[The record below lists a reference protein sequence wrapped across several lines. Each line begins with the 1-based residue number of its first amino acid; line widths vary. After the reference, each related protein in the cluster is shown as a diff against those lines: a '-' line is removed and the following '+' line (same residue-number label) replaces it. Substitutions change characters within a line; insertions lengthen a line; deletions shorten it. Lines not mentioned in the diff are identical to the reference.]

1 VLCGDISTYD
11 ADAAP
16 TTLHNVRYLMGK
28 RARME
33 GFNTLDHWD
42 HYAEAAAQLA
52 EWLADGRLKT
62 REHVLDGLDAAPEA
76 LVRLFKGDHLG
87 KLVVRL

>member
-1 VLCGDISTYD
+1 
-11 ADAAP
+11 
-16 TTLHNVRYLMGK
+16 MGK

-42 HYAEAAAQLA
+42 HYGEAAAQLA
-52 EWLADGRLKT
+52 EWLADGKLKT
-62 REHVLDGLDAAPEA
+62 REHVLEGLDRAPEA